1 MCIAIMNPSKTTLSK
16 EVLQNCWE
24 NNTDGAGMLYI
35 ESGQL
40 KTFKEMK
47 NFDNFYE
54 KYLSIK
60 KNKKSKKNKVV
71 LHFRISTH
79 GKINEEN
86 CHPFLVNESLGFVH
100 NGIIYDV
107 VTTENHSDT
116 FIFNETYLQSFPPD
130 FLDSWQM
137 CDMIEKFIGN
147 SKLVFL
153 DDQNN
158 DTILNE
164 EMGVWD
170 MDCWFSNTT
179 YKTSKWMDVGGQK
192 VLKSSQF
199 TPTVWNNNKP
209 AGYSYNNYDYGRKW
223 DGYNDSWYEKT
234 QDKKEDVFEETKN
247 AKDEMYECDCCSE
260 ETKELK
266 YSKNYNTFLCETCK
280 KQFDDDDM
288 DDWESKWDSKTFEK
302 FEDSPF

>member
-1 MCIAIMNPSKTTLSK
+1 MCIAIMNPSNVTLKK
-16 EVLQNCWE
+16 EILQNCWE
-24 NNTDGAGMLYI
+24 NNTHGAGMLYI
-35 ESGQL
+35 ESGKL
-40 KTFKEMK
+40 KTFKEMN
-47 NFDNFYE
+47 NFDTFYE

-107 VTTENHSDT
+107 QTTENHSDT
-116 FIFNETYLQSFPPD
+116 FMFNETYLQSFPSN
-130 FLDSWQM
+130 FLESWQM

-153 DDQNN
+153 DNENN

-164 EMGVWD
+164 DMGVWD
-170 MDCWFSNTT
+170 MGCWFSNTT
-179 YKTSKWMDVGGQK
+179 YKSSKWMDVGGQR
-192 VLKSSQF
+192 VLKGLTTTNWKS
-199 TPTVWNNNKP
+199 TT
-209 AGYSYNNYDYGRKW
+209 GYKYSNYDYGRKW
-223 DGYNDSWYEKT
+223 EGYNDSWYDSYQKRS
-234 QDKKEDVFEETKN
+234 EDVFEETKDD
-247 AKDEMYECDCCSE
+247 KDAMFECDCCFE

-266 YSKNYNTFLCETCK
+266 YSKDYNSFLCEGCFK
-280 KQFDDDDM
+280 EWGDE
-288 DDWESKWDSKTFEK
+288 DDWEDVSIDSKKEDEEFEG
-302 FEDSPF
+302 SPF